1 MATLNASVAEP
12 SRQVLASIERRRM
25 EDRRSWDAAMRKG
38 FAGGV
43 AGCAAKTVV
52 APLDRIKIL
61 FQTSHS
67 QFIHHATSWRGLL
80 GAAQDIRQLQGIR
93 ALFQGHSAT
102 LLRVFPFSGT
112 NFLAYEQFRSALISS
127 GSSETPYRRFVA
139 GSLAGAVST
148 FLTYPLELIRVRMA
162 CEMKNSGSSSS
173 WSRVCRTMYRGTAGQ
188 SGIAGFYQGLAPT
201 LLGILPYS
209 GFSFLAHDQIG
220 DWLRSPMLAPF
231 TTIASTRTR
240 ENDTTRI
247 SGSHSSIRLTITAQL
262 FSGAMAGLV
271 AQTISYPLETIRRRM
286 QVCTPLGTNR
296 RVAIAET
303 AITIFK
309 ERGLGGFFFGLPI
322 GYLKVAPMMATS
334 FFVYDRMR
342 WYLGLY
348 NTRN

>member
-1 MATLNASVAEP
+1 MVTLNASVAEP
-12 SRQVLASIERRRM
+12 SRQVLASIECRRM
-25 EDRRSWDAAMRKG
+25 EDRQSWDTAMRKG

-80 GAAQDIRQLQGIR
+80 GATQDIRQLQGIR
-93 ALFQGHSAT
+93 ALFQGHSAI

-112 NFLAYEQFRSALISS
+112 NFLAYEQFRSDRPRLYIADLLQKS
-127 GSSETPYRRFVA
+127 GW
-139 GSLAGAVST
+139 GSLYLSDISPGIDPGTDGLRDEKLWVVI
-148 FLTYPLELIRVRMA
+148 FLGKGLLNY
-162 CEMKNSGSSSS
+162 
-173 WSRVCRTMYRGTAGQ
+173 
-188 SGIAGFYQGLAPT
+188 SGIAGFYQGLAPI
-201 LLGILPYS
+201 LLGILLYS

-286 QVCTPLGTNR
+286 QVYTPLGTNR